1 MRALKQMGVNIEE
14 LENVESVVIKTK
26 EKELSVDKPQV
37 MIMEYSGQKTIQV
50 SGNIVERGIS
60 RISDDDVKLVAEQAK
75 VTEEQAR
82 KALEQT
88 NGDLAAAILLLQK

>member
-1 MRALKQMGVNIEE
+1 
-14 LENVESVVIKTK
+14 
-26 EKELSVDKPQV
+26 
-37 MIMEYSGQKTIQV
+37 
-50 SGNIVERGIS
+50 